1 METLLK
7 VNEPKSTRL
16 FAADCAESVLHIF
29 ESVYPKDKRP
39 RNAIQAAR
47 DFENGLI
54 SSKEMKK
61 SMIDAISAGKSA
73 GKIILG
79 SILGSNV
86 SVIFGRLYRSEEIRI
101 ICSV

>member
-61 SMIDAISAGKSA
+61 SMIDAISAGK
-73 GKIILG
+73 IILG

-101 ICSV
+101 ICIV

>member
-61 SMIDAISAGKSA
+61 SMIDAISAGK
-73 GKIILG
+73 I
-79 SILGSNV
+79 ILGSNV